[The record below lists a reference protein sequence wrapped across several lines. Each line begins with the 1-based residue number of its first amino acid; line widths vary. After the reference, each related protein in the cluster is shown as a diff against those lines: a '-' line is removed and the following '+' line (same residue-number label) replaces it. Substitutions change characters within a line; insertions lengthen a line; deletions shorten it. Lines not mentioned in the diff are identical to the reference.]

1 MIWELIK
8 LNFKVFLANLL
19 TYILVLILAVIM
31 AVIIVWWQSRGGK

>member
-8 LNFKVFLANLL
+8 LNFKLFLANLI

-31 AVIIVWWQSRGGK
+31 AVIIVWWQNRGDK

>member
-8 LNFKVFLANLL
+8 LNFKLFLANLI

-31 AVIIVWWQSRGGK
+31 AIIIVWWQSRGDK

>member
-31 AVIIVWWQSRGGK
+31 AVIIVWWQSRGDK